1 MNEKTNVITLNSFN
15 PYDSSLE
22 SGINLIEASAGTGK
36 TFSIAMLVLRFI
48 LQKGFTID
56 QLLVVTFTNAAAQ
69 ELRDRIR
76 SRLVEVKNVLSGKPS
91 KDAALNDWVFGLEDS
106 SKAKNLLIDALAD
119 IDNASIFTIHG
130 FCQRVLTQY
139 ALESGQVFGAEL
151 LQNISQVKQQI
162 AEDYWRLQT
171 YDRSMQQVGLLRT
184 VATTPYE
191 LLKSIEGVR
200 ESSIILPKSMEL
212 DLSLDSLAEAILEVK
227 PVLASLLAAIQTAI
241 DSRPEMF
248 KPVFVASFSSVK
260 DRIEYWLKQGREQE
274 FVFPLA
280 DLLILGT
287 SQIYKDALNGVKFRK
302 TKKLTADE
310 RKQAFL
316 LEFSIQT
323 DSLDSLEAVHN
334 SLGIAFKQGLY
345 QYVQIELESRLT
357 KNNQLSFDNMI
368 KRLSRA
374 LQDAPNEEANAT
386 IQTQTNYSQ
395 HLRQVLQDKFPVAM
409 IDEFQDTDDAQWSIF
424 SSLVNSSN
432 YLYLIGDPKQAIYR
446 FRGADIY
453 SYLTAEKKADRK
465 YNLATNWR
473 SQATL
478 VSAVNALFDVENP
491 FLIEQ
496 INYHPVNTASQEL
509 KLVQNDNSAG
519 LEKTVKPIEK
529 LVLWELDKN
538 PDQKNGYWLTSKGK
552 PKEQVRTH
560 VVMEILDLLNDQNQT
575 RILTNQQQESTPL
588 CPSDIAILVRSNPE
602 AAAYQQ
608 ALADYGLPAVL
619 NSKTSV
625 FASEQAHEV
634 YHILHAVLR
643 AGNQN
648 LMRYALCQS
657 WFGYTGNDIH
667 ELQSQQEHMDNW
679 IISFQRYHERW
690 ESKGMLAMMQ
700 ELMETHQVVQH
711 LTQFANI
718 ERSLTN
724 INHILELIQ
733 EAAISNRLSM
743 VKTLEWLEDALQER
757 VVVEG
762 QELRLESDE
771 NAVNIVT
778 IHSAKGLEY
787 PIVFCPDLWAK
798 TRSNSSGVVVCH
810 KDGHQISDLGSE
822 QLDEHRELTQLEE
835 RAEELRLLYV
845 AVTRAKYRC
854 YVAWADQRTLQQDNR
869 SALAYLLK
877 QQEGESW
884 KERLYALLDKHPE
897 AFDYQSL
904 AVDSVISDHY
914 QPCDDYNI
922 QKNREIK
929 RTIKAN
935 WMMSSYSA
943 LAYYSVHDADIP
955 ELPLDKAQEQE
966 NIVSTVSVTID
977 DADNQ
982 PKELQVELP
991 KGPHTGNLVHELL
1004 EYTAFAD
1011 LSDLSEPI
1019 GDSNSYKEYLKNR
1032 TEMIRRFAV
1041 DIEETNVL
1049 DELLENTVNTALDKE
1064 DTGFVLAKL
1073 DEPQCLKE
1081 MPFYFSVNQLDTLAI
1096 NRALSSSK
1104 TYLPLSAQQM
1114 QGQLTGFIDLICEYQ
1129 GRYYVMDY
1137 KTNSLDDYSV
1147 QSMTEAMREHNYG
1160 LQYWIYSL
1168 VLHRYL
1174 QQSLQRYDFNE
1185 HFGGVRYLFV
1195 RGMNP
1200 AEPMSGVFE
1209 DQPELE
1215 TLETLSEV
1223 FS

>member
-1 MNEKTNVITLNSFN
+1 MNAKTDVITFNSFN
-15 PYDSSLE
+15 PYSSKLE
-22 SGINLIEASAGTGK
+22 FGINLIEASAGTGK

-48 LQKGFTID
+48 LQKGFTIE

-76 SRLVEVKNVLSGKPS
+76 SRLVEVKDVLSGNAS
-91 KDAALNDWVFGLEDS
+91 KDVALNDWVSGLEDS
-106 SKAKNLLIDALAD
+106 SKAKGLLIDALAD
-119 IDNASIFTIHG
+119 IDNANIFTIHG

-151 LQNISQVKQQI
+151 LQNISQMKQQV

-171 YDRSMQQVGLLRT
+171 YDRSMQQVGLLRSI
-184 VATTPYE
+184 ATTPYE

-200 ESSIILPKSMEL
+200 ESSIVLPESMEL
-212 DLSLDSLAEAILEVK
+212 DSSLNSLIEAIIEAK
-227 PVLASLLAAIQTAI
+227 PALASLLTAIQTAI

-248 KPVFVASFSSVK
+248 KPAFVVSFSSVK
-260 DRIEYWLKQGREQE
+260 ERIGYWLEQGLGLEL
-274 FVFPLA
+274 VLPLT
-280 DLLILGT
+280 DLLILAT
-287 SQIYKDALNGVKFRK
+287 NNIYKDALNGVKFRK

-310 RKQAFL
+310 RKQEFL
-316 LEFSIQT
+316 AEFSIQT
-323 DSLDSLEAVHN
+323 GSIDKLASVHN
-334 SLGIAFKQGLY
+334 VLGMAFKQGLY
-345 QYVQIELESRLT
+345 QYQQIELESRLT
-357 KNNQLSFDNMI
+357 KNNQLSFDSMI
-368 KRLSRA
+368 KRLSHA
-374 LQDAPNEEANAT
+374 LQDVENDQAE
-386 IQTQTNYSQ
+386 YSQ
-395 HLRQVLQDKFPVAM
+395 YLKKVLQDKFPVAM
-409 IDEFQDTDDAQWSIF
+409 IDEFQDTDDAQWSVF

-453 SYLTAEKKADRK
+453 SYLAAQKRADRK

-473 SQATL
+473 SQASL

-496 INYHPVNTASQEL
+496 INYHPVNAASKAV
-509 KLVQNDNSAG
+509 KLVQNDSFADLDNS
-519 LEKTVKPIEK
+519 VKPIEK

-538 PDQKNGYWLTSKGK
+538 PQQKDGYWLTSKGK
-552 PKEQVRTH
+552 PKEQIRTH
-560 VVMEILDLLNDQNQT
+560 VVNEIISLLNDQNQT
-575 RILTNQQQESTPL
+575 RILTNQKQDSTPLITPL

-608 ALADYGLPAVL
+608 VLADYGLPAVL
-619 NSKTSV
+619 NSKISV
-625 FASEQAHEV
+625 FASEQAQEV

-648 LMRYALCQS
+648 LMHYALCQP
-657 WFGYTGNDIH
+657 WFGYSGNDIH
-667 ELQSQQEHMDNW
+667 ALQSQQEVMDNW
-679 IISFQRYHERW
+679 IISFQRYYELW
-690 ESKGMLAMMQ
+690 QSKGMLAMMR

-711 LTQFANI
+711 LTKFPNV

-733 EAAISNRLSM
+733 EAAISNRLSR

-771 NAVNIVT
+771 NAISIVT

-798 TRSNSSGVVVCH
+798 TRPNTTGVVVCH

-822 QLDEHRELTQLEE
+822 QVDEHRELTQLEE

-854 YVAWADQRTLQQDNR
+854 YVAWADQRTLQQENR
-869 SALAYLLK
+869 SALAYIFK

-884 KERLYALLDKHPE
+884 KERLHVLLDKHPE
-897 AFDYQSL
+897 AFDYQTL
-904 AVDSVISDHY
+904 EVDKLISDHY
-914 QPCDDYNI
+914 LQCDDYKM
-922 QKNREIK
+922 QKNKKIK

-943 LAYYSVHDADIP
+943 LAYYSIHDSDIP

-966 NIVSTVSVTID
+966 NIISTESAIFEST
-977 DADNQ
+977 DNQ
-982 PKELQVELP
+982 VKELQIELP

-1011 LSDLSEPI
+1011 LTDLTDPVE
-1019 GDSNSYKEYLKNR
+1019 DSKNYKEYLTNR

-1041 DIEETNVL
+1041 DIEDTKVL
-1049 DELLENTVNTALDKE
+1049 DKLLQNTVNTALDKE
-1064 DTGFVLAKL
+1064 DNDFVLAKL
-1073 DEPQCLKE
+1073 SESQCLKE
-1081 MPFYFSVNQLDTLAI
+1081 MPFYFLVNQLDTLAI
-1096 NRALSSSK
+1096 NSALSSSK

-1114 QGQLTGFIDLICEYQ
+1114 QGQLTGFIDLICEYH

-1137 KTNSLDDYSV
+1137 KTNSLDNYGIEG
-1147 QSMTEAMREHNYG
+1147 MTEAMREHNYG

-1174 QQSLQRYDFNE
+1174 RKSLQGYDFNA

-1195 RGMNP
+1195 RGMKP
-1200 AEPMSGVFE
+1200 AVPMSGVFE
-1209 DQPELE
+1209 DYPDLE
-1215 TLETLSEV
+1215 TIEVLSDI